1 VTGSRLLA
9 VAKMLYSIEWT
20 EGPPSLADV
29 RERYGLA
36 EGEVD
41 EQFGVVPVDPD
52 AGTYSVLVEDAAMAR
67 ALGSEGAETAKV
79 SGPYANPRIE
89 PFDAR

>member
-1 VTGSRLLA
+1 
-9 VAKMLYSIEWT
+9 
-20 EGPPSLADV
+20 
-29 RERYGLA
+29 
-36 EGEVD
+36 
-41 EQFGVVPVDPD
+41 
-52 AGTYSVLVEDAAMAR
+52 VLVEDAAMAR